1 MAPAI
6 KDIKM
11 KIKIHQIN
19 DVKIAEVISED
30 IVINSVDDAVN
41 LLGNIYYQGFDKII
55 IYEKNLTPD
64 FFDLKNGIAGDILQ
78 KFSNYRMPLAIIGD
92 FSKNTSKS
100 VNAFINE
107 CNRGKQINFVN
118 SLPEALK
125 ALSNN

>member
-1 MAPAI
+1 LKHI
-6 KDIKM
+6 SL
-11 KIKIHQIN
+11 N

-30 IVINSVDDAVN
+30 ILINSVDDAVN
-41 LLGNIYYQGFDKII
+41 LLGNLYYQGFDKII
-55 IYEKNLTPD
+55 IQEKNLTLK

-92 FSKNTSKS
+92 FSKYTSKS
-100 VNAFINE
+100 VNAFMYE